1 MTNYKSL
8 FFLFT
13 ITFLFPLAH
22 ISAAAETNTTPTKIT
37 ADKLECDYEER
48 VVYLRGSVVVRDAK
62 GILKSDN
69 ATIYFNKSKDEKKS
83 NDSSNASTPD
93 VGSFTRIVAVGNVRM
108 SSADKAIVVISE
120 KAVWSKKDNNIV
132 LTGGPPMVK
141 QGPSYI
147 KAKRIIYD
155 LTTQKCDFKPDP
167 QVVFQVPE
175 SEKTKFLE

>member
-1 MTNYKSL
+1 MNMNILKKLSL
-8 FFLFT
+8 
-13 ITFLFPLAH
+13 ITVLSFIAVWTSFAK
-22 ISAAAETNTTPTKIT
+22 AEETNTTPTKIT

-69 ATIYFNKSKDEKKS
+69 ATIYFKKDDSEKKS
-83 NDSSNASTPD
+83 AASTPD
-93 VGSFTRIVAVGNVRM
+93 VGSFNRIVAVGNVRM
-108 SSADKAIVVISE
+108 SSSDKAIVVISD

-167 QVVFQVPE
+167 IVVFQVPE
-175 SEKTKFLE
+175 NEKAKFLE